1 MSSLSDLTIIIVTY
15 RTDEKI
21 LTDCINSIEN
31 NIKIKIIENSSEFNL
46 KENIQIS
53 QFIVQE
59 KILAWV
65 VEIILD

>member
-31 NIKIKIIENSSEFNL
+31 NIKIKIIENSSEFITKYPL
-46 KENIQIS
+46 
-53 QFIVQE
+53 
-59 KILAWV
+59 LY
-65 VEIILD
+65 